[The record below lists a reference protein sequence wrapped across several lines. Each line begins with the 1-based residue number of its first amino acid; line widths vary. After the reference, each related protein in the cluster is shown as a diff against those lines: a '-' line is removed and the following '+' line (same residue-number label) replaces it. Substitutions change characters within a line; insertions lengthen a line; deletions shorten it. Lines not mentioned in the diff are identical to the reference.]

1 MKASVLRY
9 AAIGMATLSMAGFAA
24 ASTVSLGTTG
34 PDSYNRVDLSNSN
47 RETTNTRNN
56 VGVANFTAQA
66 ARSGDVD
73 AHKNTS
79 VEGPVYSGAA
89 QNRSSVA
96 TDVSVS
102 NPSSSR
108 GNGGSWLSGDNHVDL
123 SYTGPESDNKVT
135 IRNNND
141 TRVNTTNNVTV
152 LNTTAQSAVSG
163 DVHADRNTTVGG
175 LSSGDATNDS
185 NVTTSVNISN

>member
-1 MKASVLRY
+1 LVSLTSLPR
-9 AAIGMATLSMAGFAA
+9 LPAA
-24 ASTVSLGTTG
+24 ATWTPIRTHPSKA
-34 PDSYNRVDLSNSN
+34 P
-47 RETTNTRNN
+47 
-56 VGVANFTAQA
+56 FTQA
-66 ARSGDVD
+66 LLR
-73 AHKNTS
+73 T
-79 VEGPVYSGAA
+79 AA
-89 QNRSSVA
+89 PWRPTYPSA
-96 TDVSVS
+96 THL
-102 NPSSSR
+102 R
-108 GNGGSWLSGDNHVDL
+108 AGGNGGSWLSGDNHVDL